1 MVDALSLL
9 PEGHEQQFDSRYRIV
24 IIAAQRARQL
34 MQGAQLSGPT
44 KFKKET
50 SQALQ
55 EVLEGRVPFLVGDE
69 AKQAM
74 KEARRVVEREVDA
87 AALARHQEVASELQK
102 DLSVY
107 IDDTPRIEERSE
119 AEE

>member
-1 MVDALSLL
+1 MIDALALL
-9 PEGHEQQFDSRYRIV
+9 PEGHERQFDSRYRIV
-24 IIAAQRARQL
+24 IVAAQRAKQL
-34 MQGAQLSGPT
+34 MQGAPPSGPT

-55 EVLEGRVPFLVGDE
+55 EVLEGRVPFLIGQE

-74 KEARRVVEREVDA
+74 RESKRIVEREVDPA
-87 AALARHQEVASELQK
+87 LLARHDEIANELQQ

-107 IDDTPRIEERSE
+107 IDDTPKSEERPESE
-119 AEE
+119 E